1 MFGFKYDDFDYNDLE
16 KNLDDDLRK
25 IIENTRTGFVISV
38 NVTFLSYNEQQIVTS
53 LFDYTVKPTPNAY
66 YHEFEDR
73 FRTNLKQLWQ
83 RLIGLGY
90 TSMRTKVTLSNI
102 Q

>member
-1 MFGFKYDDFDYNDLE
+1 MFGFKYDNFDYDDLE
-16 KNLDDDLRK
+16 QSVDDDLRK
-25 IIENTRTGFVISV
+25 IIENIRTEFVISV
-38 NVTFLSYNEQQIVTS
+38 NVTFLSSNNEQIVTS
-53 LFDYTVKPTPNAY
+53 LFDYTVKPNTDAY
-66 YHEFEDR
+66 YYEFEIR